1 MYIGGEITRAWDL
14 IETTVRSAM
23 AERALTAAA
32 AATDVRPVPATE
44 FPRLRGAAA
53 LVVAP
58 AYAVRGVA

>member
-1 MYIGGEITRAWDL
+1 
-14 IETTVRSAM
+14 M

-32 AATDVRPVPATE
+32 AATDVRPVTATE